1 MFTQLIGNLQAKH
14 TLLRLIANGRLPNSL
29 LFSGPAGVGKRQFA
43 LETARTILCRE
54 KNGDQA
60 CGVCS
65 LCTHIAD
72 FVIPKDPN
80 DSNKDQFKRVFFGGS
95 RDVGI
100 VVPYKNFILVDASRD
115 LEKEVNFRPS
125 DGAARFFIVDN
136 ADQMNEAAA
145 NALLKTLEEPPPT
158 SYIFMITSR
167 PDSLLPTIRSRCQ
180 TIRFAPLSPQEIAE
194 YLLREQAMQHHDAA
208 LIARLARGS
217 IGRAVHLNVEQF
229 KAQRQR
235 MFEVVRNAIATGD
248 RAALLKIS
256 EELNDAK
263 NKDAFPQNIDIL
275 ESLIHDV
282 WSVAAS
288 NDTSRV
294 VNTDLES
301 DLQQLA
307 PGASPHR
314 LTEWLRLIEEMR
326 LNFTVNINRKVAA
339 DALFVTMAGA

>member
-1 MFTQLIGNLQAKH
+1 MFTQLVGNIQAKH
-14 TLLRLIANGRLPNSL
+14 TLKRLIANGRLPNSL
-29 LFSGPAGVGKRQFA
+29 LFVGPTGIGKRQFA
-43 LETARTILCRE
+43 LETARTVLC
-54 KNGDQA
+54 GDKAGDEA

-65 LCTHIAD
+65 LCMHIAD
-72 FVIPKDPN
+72 FVIPTEST
-80 DSNKDQFKRVFFGGS
+80 DSNKDQFKKVFFGGS

-125 DGAARFFIVDN
+125 DGPARFFIVDN

-145 NALLKTLEEPPPT
+145 NALLKTLEEPPAT
-158 SYIFMITSR
+158 SYLFLITSR

-180 TIRFAPLSPQEIAE
+180 TIRFAPLSPQEIE
-194 YLLREQAMQHHDAA
+194 GYLVGERAMQHHEAA
-208 LIARLARGS
+208 LAARLARGS
-217 IGRAVHLNVEQF
+217 IGRAVHLNVVQF
-229 KAQRQR
+229 KTQRER
-235 MFEVVRNAIATGD
+235 MFDVVKNAVSTGD

-263 NKDAFPQNIDIL
+263 NKDSFAQNIDIL

-282 WSVAAS
+282 WSVAIS
-288 NDTSRV
+288 DDTSRL
-294 VNTDLES
+294 VNTDLNA
-301 DLQQLA
+301 DIQQLA
-307 PGASPHR
+307 SDASPQS

-326 LNFTVNINRKVAA
+326 LNFTVNINRKIAA